1 MAEVTLT
8 AEAERTTGSRASRRL
23 RRAGRVPAVL
33 YGHGME
39 PVAVSVNARE
49 LRSVLSAHGL
59 NQALNLEVAGTKHLV
74 LARELQRHPV
84 RRAVAHVDFQV
95 VRRDEVVHAEV
106 PVVLV
111 GEAEAVHREQGIL
124 EHPISSLAVR
134 ADLEHLPAEIKVDV
148 SRLAIGDVV
157 RVKDLDLPEGVT
169 TDLDPDEPVVT
180 AVPTSVT
187 AAAAAG
193 AEVAPTPAQEGA
205 SAGSGGEEA

>member
-33 YGHGME
+33 YGHGMK

-157 RVKDLDLPEGVT
+157 RVKDLD
-169 TDLDPDEPVVT
+169 PDEPVVT